1 MDLNTPKVM
10 GILNI
15 TPDSFYDGGKFR
27 EEKSVLDQVRKM
39 LEEGADLIDVGGY
52 SSRPGA
58 VDIPEEEE
66 ASRVLPVI
74 QLILKNFPNTI
85 LSIDTFRSGIARK
98 AIGEGALMINDISG
112 GEMDPRMFDAV
123 ATLKVPYILMH
134 MRGSPQTM
142 TTLMDYADITKD
154 LTDYFHKKVYQLHQ
168 AGVKDIILD
177 PGFGFAKAGDQ
188 NFELLNQL
196 DHFKILGLPILAGLS
211 RKSLIWRTLG
221 IDAGGALTGTIA
233 LNTVALL
240 KGASILRVH
249 DVKEA
254 VECIKLVSRLLSL
267 HASN

>member
-74 QLILKNFPNTI
+74 QIILKNFPNTI

-134 MRGSPQTM
+134 MRG
-142 TTLMDYADITKD
+142 
-154 LTDYFHKKVYQLHQ
+154 
-168 AGVKDIILD
+168 
-177 PGFGFAKAGDQ
+177 
-188 NFELLNQL
+188 
-196 DHFKILGLPILAGLS
+196 
-211 RKSLIWRTLG
+211 
-221 IDAGGALTGTIA
+221 
-233 LNTVALL
+233 
-240 KGASILRVH
+240 
-249 DVKEA
+249 
-254 VECIKLVSRLLSL
+254 
-267 HASN
+267 